1 MLVQR
6 IYSKYP
12 RELKLKLFI
21 IIKESKLLVRDI
33 QLKTVCGIDVNAK
46 NRFGMRVDRYQ
57 CV

>member
-1 MLVQR
+1 MQR